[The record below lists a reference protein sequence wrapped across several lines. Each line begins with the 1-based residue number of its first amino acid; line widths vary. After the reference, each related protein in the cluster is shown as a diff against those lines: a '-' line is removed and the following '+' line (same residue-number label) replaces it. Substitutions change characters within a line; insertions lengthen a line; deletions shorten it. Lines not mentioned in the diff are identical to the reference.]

1 MMQASYEKENIHS
14 AQDILRESLAMTE
27 NFKAEL
33 KSRIFSKI
41 INEKEEFE
49 LVIECEELY
58 LKYPD
63 LYDRFKVSLLVAKLI
78 GAHHIKRKAAQWDI

>member
-33 KSRIFSKI
+33 
-41 INEKEEFE
+41 
-49 LVIECEELY
+49 
-58 LKYPD
+58 
-63 LYDRFKVSLLVAKLI
+63 
-78 GAHHIKRKAAQWDI
+78 